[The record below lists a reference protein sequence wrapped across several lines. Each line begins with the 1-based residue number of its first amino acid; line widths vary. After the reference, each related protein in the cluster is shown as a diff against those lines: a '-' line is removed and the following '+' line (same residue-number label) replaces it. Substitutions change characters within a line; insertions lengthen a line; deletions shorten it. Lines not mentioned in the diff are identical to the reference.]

1 MSEVRFGGCQCALW
15 ANVPRCADSHDMNPN
30 YFVSFFEDPERSAG
44 HLSMHA
50 VFLTSGRGSPVMKF
64 STLGILTFASDEAF
78 IIASLGTM

>member
-1 MSEVRFGGCQCALW
+1 
-15 ANVPRCADSHDMNPN
+15 
-30 YFVSFFEDPERSAG
+30 
-44 HLSMHA
+44 